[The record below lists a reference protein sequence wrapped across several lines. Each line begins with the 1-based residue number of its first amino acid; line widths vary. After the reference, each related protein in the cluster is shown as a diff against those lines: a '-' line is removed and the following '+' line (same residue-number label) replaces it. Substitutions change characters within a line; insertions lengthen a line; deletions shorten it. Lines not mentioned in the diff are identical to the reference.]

1 MTLPF
6 RVCEQPREMSSLA
19 SSLSKRQTHLGN
31 IGASSTRCN
40 VCQLLKLLIGRIVQ
54 ENLGTSNRFSAHVHK
69 KINAIHEHIAWK
81 KPRKQKKSRCKTFL
95 RGQLGKDSYRR
106 HFQCFF
112 LPGVGHPRNHVL
124 LYLSETKRKTLP
136 STTRYIFSGA
146 PLRQQPVIEYPKID
160 NYMSSDNWKGP
171 ENSYSGIGERSQKL

>member
-1 MTLPF
+1 MTLPV

-81 KPRKQKKSRCKTFL
+81 KPRKQKKEDAKKFCDDN
-95 RGQLGKDSYRR
+95 LGKIHTADTSNVFSYPELDIPEIMYCCICQKPKEK
-106 HFQCFF
+106 HF
-112 LPGVGHPRNHVL
+112 LPRNDI
-124 LYLSETKRKTLP
+124 YFQERLSGNNL
-136 STTRYIFSGA
+136 
-146 PLRQQPVIEYPKID
+146 
-160 NYMSSDNWKGP
+160 
-171 ENSYSGIGERSQKL
+171 

>member
-81 KPRKQKKSRCKTFL
+81 KPRKQKKRKMQQIFATTTWERFIPPTLPMFFPTRSWTSQKSCTVVFVRNQKE
-95 RGQLGKDSYRR
+95 K
-106 HFQCFF
+106 HF
-112 LPGVGHPRNHVL
+112 LPRHDVYFQER
-124 LYLSETKRKTLP
+124 LSGNNL
-136 STTRYIFSGA
+136 
-146 PLRQQPVIEYPKID
+146 
-160 NYMSSDNWKGP
+160 
-171 ENSYSGIGERSQKL
+171 